1 MIGLKSFVKK
11 EYTFIASV
19 ILYLLFLFIKI
30 SPVLH
35 SNFFNII
42 IAFIVFIFMLLCAFN
57 VVKQADW
64 LAEKFGEPYGTL
76 ILTISVICIEVGL
89 IVTMM
94 LVGKGG
100 LTLARDTMFA
110 VIMIAVN
117 GFAGLSLLIGGIK
130 HKSQKF
136 NIEGSTAYV
145 AILIPLITLCLI
157 LPNFTKSTAFGT
169 FSVSQSV
176 IIAIACVVLYFI
188 FLIKQTVTHKEY
200 FQFSLSRPENDID
213 NNKHTLTG
221 SITYHVI
228 LLLLGLLVMILL
240 SKSLSLFLNFSI
252 QKAGLPEALGGV
264 IIAMLVLIPEGF
276 SAIQAAYK
284 NELQRS
290 INLCMGGAVATIC
303 LTVPAITIISLSLG
317 KTIILG
323 LSPANI
329 VLVILTFFITLVIF
343 TAKKSSAMFGA
354 ILLSVFIVYIALIF
368 DIR

>member
-1 MIGLKSFVKK
+1 MCGLKKFLKN
-11 EYTFIASV
+11 EYTFIAAI
-19 ILYLLFLFIKI
+19 ILYILVNLANI
-30 SPVLH
+30 SPIDGGDV
-35 SNFFNII
+35 FNIFI
-42 IAFIVFIFMLLCAFN
+42 TFIVFVFMLLCAFN

-76 ILTISVICIEVGL
+76 ILTIAVICIEVGL

-94 LVGKGG
+94 IVGKGG

-145 AILIPLITLCLI
+145 AILIPLVTLCLI
-157 LPNFTKSTAFGT
+157 LPNFTKSSSFGT
-169 FSVSQSV
+169 FSISQSV
-176 IIAIACVVLYFI
+176 IIAIACVALYVI
-188 FLIKQTVTHKEY
+188 FLIKQTITHKEY
-200 FQFSLSRPENDID
+200 FKFSLSRPENDIKD
-213 NNKHTLTG
+213 HEHTVTG
-221 SITYHVI
+221 SVSYHVI
-228 LLLLGLLVMILL
+228 MLILNLIFMILL
-240 SKSLSLFLNFSI
+240 SKNLFLFLNFSI
-252 QKAGLPEALGGV
+252 QKAELPEALGGV

-276 SAIQAAYK
+276 SAVQAAYK

-303 LTVPAITIISLSLG
+303 LTVPAITIISLALG
-317 KTIILG
+317 KNIILG

-329 VLVILTFFITLVIF
+329 VLIILTFFITLVIF

-368 DIR
+368 DIK